1 MQPYYGP
8 PASSIPM
15 QPLSSG
21 SSRLLGTAT
30 HFMQPTASMASA
42 PIQQAVTGASRGG
55 GILARLLGG
64 GRLTSQALG
73 SASGG
78 FNFATILEN
87 TQRVMGITQQVAPM
101 VQQYGPFV
109 KNVPTLWRM
118 MRSMRQPSTGQN
130 TQTSTESTTATSDQ
144 ASNQQ
149 TDAIPDATPVLDRPL
164 NQQISSTTTKSNQRK
179 PPSGESLPK
188 LYI

>member
-42 PIQQAVTGASRGG
+42 PIQHAVSGASRGG

-64 GRLTSQALG
+64 GRITSQALG

-78 FNFATILEN
+78 LNFATILEN

-101 VQQYGPFV
+101 IQQYGPFV

-118 MRSMRQPSTGQN
+118 MRSMRQPSSGQQM
-130 TQTSTESTTATSDQ
+130 QTSAESTTARSDQ

-149 TDAIPDATPVLDRPL
+149 ADGIQNETPVLDRP
-164 NQQISSTTTKSNQRK
+164 SNQSIANTTSATK
-179 PPSGESLPK
+179 QKQQPSGESLPK

>member
-78 FNFATILEN
+78 LNFATILEN

-101 VQQYGPFV
+101 VQQYGPFI

-118 MRSMRQPSTGQN
+118 MRSMKQPSSDQQM
-130 TQTSTESTTATSDQ
+130 QTSGQSTAASSDQAYNQQAVAIPDQAPVIERPSNQPIANATTATKKK
-144 ASNQQ
+144 QQ
-149 TDAIPDATPVLDRPL
+149 
-164 NQQISSTTTKSNQRK
+164 
-179 PPSGESLPK
+179 PSGESLPK

>member
-21 SSRLLGTAT
+21 SSRLLGTASS
-30 HFMQPTASMASA
+30 FMQPTASMASA
-42 PIQQAVTGASRGG
+42 PIQHLAGATRGG

-64 GRLTSQALG
+64 GRLTSLG
-73 SASGG
+73 TSAASGG
-78 FNFATILEN
+78 LNFATILEN

-101 VQQYGPFV
+101 VQQYGPFI

-118 MRSMRQPSTGQN
+118 MRTMRQTPMNETPNEITEERASTVQHVPEPAATTHVAQPNPSPV
-130 TQTSTESTTATSDQ
+130 
-144 ASNQQ
+144 ASN
-149 TDAIPDATPVLDRPL
+149 PRPPRR
-164 NQQISSTTTKSNQRK
+164 QR
-179 PPSGESLPK
+179 PETQGASLPK

>member
-21 SSRLLGTAT
+21 SSRLLGTASG
-30 HFMQPTASMASA
+30 FMQPTASMASA
-42 PIQQAVTGASRGG
+42 PMQHMAGATRGG

-64 GRLTSQALG
+64 GRLTSLG
-73 SASGG
+73 TSAASGG

-101 VQQYGPFV
+101 VQQYGPFI

-118 MRSMRQPSTGQN
+118 MRTMRQTPTNETSAAPLEVASAPVQHVPEPVATHESQPSASPAAITPRPVRRQRPE
-130 TQTSTESTTATSDQ
+130 TQGA
-144 ASNQQ
+144 
-149 TDAIPDATPVLDRPL
+149 
-164 NQQISSTTTKSNQRK
+164 
-179 PPSGESLPK
+179 SLPK